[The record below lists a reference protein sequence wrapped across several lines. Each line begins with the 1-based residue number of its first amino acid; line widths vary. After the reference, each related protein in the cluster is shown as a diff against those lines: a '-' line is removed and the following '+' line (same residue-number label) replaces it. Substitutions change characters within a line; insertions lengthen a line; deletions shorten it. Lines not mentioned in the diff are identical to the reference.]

1 MTQEYS
7 PLNQTGK
14 LTKELQNLVSDRLE
28 FKYLLLS
35 LPIRDTIISGQE
47 AGKEASEVEEAKGSG
62 GLNIQNRCLFPDSSL
77 GFRLH
82 LPLA

>member
-1 MTQEYS
+1 M
-7 PLNQTGK
+7 
-14 LTKELQNLVSDRLE
+14 SDRLE

-62 GLNIQNRCLFPDSSL
+62 GLNIQNRCLFFVSNFTNLFSKFTL
-77 GFRLH
+77 
-82 LPLA
+82 